1 MKDILRKIILGL
13 MLLVALSVCGTIVLK
28 IFEVILHI
36 EFENVIYEGFKVG
49 LLATIVLLLDS
60 FRKMKTEV

>member
-1 MKDILRKIILGL
+1 MKDILRKIMLGL